1 MSSLPPVPAG
11 PPPSGPDGSGG
22 AFALR
27 SHGEIPAAARWRGR
41 AELRADLRSA
51 VALAGALVLAGLPAG
66 LLWERLAPRA
76 DFRVTADGAVPVGR
90 PSPELAVS
98 DDSVLVLILAGL
110 GLLAGT
116 LAWSMRRRRG
126 VAIIAALA
134 VGAAGAAVVAW
145 QLGQLFGPPPTQ
157 AELADLGRVVTTPL
171 RLAAVP
177 ALAVAPFCAVLAYLV
192 GALVARG
199 DDLGRVG
206 SRSDVRS
213 GGEAGQEEPVGDEP
227 VDAGARESS

>member
-1 MSSLPPVPAG
+1 VSSLPPQRD
-11 PPPSGPDGSGG
+11 PDAPGG
-22 AFALR
+22 AFRLR
-27 SHGEIPAAARWRGR
+27 SPGAIPAAARWRGR

-51 VALAGALVLAGLPAG
+51 VALAGGMLLAGLPAG
-66 LLWERLAPRA
+66 LLWWGLAPRA
-76 DFRVTADGAVPVGR
+76 DFRITADGAAPVGR

-98 DDSVLVLILAGL
+98 VDSVLVLILAGL

-116 LAWSMRRRRG
+116 LAWAMRRRRG
-126 VAIIAALA
+126 VAIVAALA

-145 QLGQLFGPPPTQ
+145 QLGQLLAPPPTQ
-157 AELADLGRVVTTPL
+157 AELADVGRVVTTPL

-177 ALAVAPFCAVLAYLV
+177 ALAVAPFSAVFAYLV

-206 SRSDVRS
+206 PHPGGRPGSD
-213 GGEAGQEEPVGDEP
+213 AGQERAGEEAAGDEP
-227 VDAGARESS
+227 VDAGAR